1 MTIIKKTQINVGKDV
16 KKSGPYGTVSGNE
29 IGAVA
34 GENSMKVSQKKN
46 KRITTCP
53 SHSTTGYISDEN
65 ENIHSKR
72 YE

>member
-34 GENSMKVSQKKN
+34 GENSMKVSQKKKQKN
-46 KRITTCP
+46 YHVSK
-53 SHSTTGYISDEN
+53 SFHYWVYI
-65 ENIHSKR
+65 
-72 YE
+72 